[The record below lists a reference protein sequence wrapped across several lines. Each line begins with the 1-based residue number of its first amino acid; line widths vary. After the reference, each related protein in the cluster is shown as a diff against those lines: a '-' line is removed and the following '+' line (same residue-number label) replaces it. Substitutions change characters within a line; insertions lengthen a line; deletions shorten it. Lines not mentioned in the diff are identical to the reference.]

1 MPASETVMPKSKTVM
16 IVTGES
22 SGELYGALLAGE
34 IKGLWPDARVLGA
47 GGERMARAG
56 VELFAGIAGAF
67 GITEAL
73 ASYREVRDTF
83 RKTVDMLGSSSPDLV
98 VLIDY
103 PDFNFRV
110 ARMAGKSG
118 IPVLY
123 YVSPQVW
130 AWRKGRVKTMAR
142 IADRIAVVLPFEEE
156 LYRGEPIQC
165 EFVGHP
171 VMDEIRSLPS
181 DRRAL
186 KEALGLDPERP
197 ALAFLPGSRTTELKR
212 LLPVM
217 LETVRRVRKEF
228 PGHELV
234 MPLAPNLDT
243 GRYGPFI
250 EEFVK
255 EGVKVVREKALHA
268 LSASEAAVIA
278 SGTATLQA
286 AFLERPMVV
295 VYKVSPV
302 TYFLAR
308 MILDVKYI
316 TLVNLMLNRPV
327 VPELIQGRATPE
339 GIMDELR
346 PILTEEKRRE
356 GMLAGLREV
365 KGLFS
370 GKRPSRRVAEIV
382 GEMAGWGVM
391 DPSLSGATDPLL
403 SGATGPSISGVTDP
417 RVIDPSGVTEGRK
430 PLLKGK
436 VVNL

>member
-1 MPASETVMPKSKTVM
+1 MPAPKTVMPKCKTVM

-67 GITEAL
+67 GLTEAL

-83 RKTVDMLGSSSPDLV
+83 KKTVDTLGSASPDVV

-110 ARMAGKSG
+110 ARMARKAG

-142 IADRIAVVLPFEEE
+142 IADRMAVVLPFEEDI
-156 LYRGEPIQC
+156 YRAEPIQC

-186 KEALGLDPERP
+186 KETLGLDPERP
-197 ALAFLPGSRTTELKR
+197 ALAFLPGSRTSELRR
-212 LLPVM
+212 LLPLM

-228 PGHELV
+228 PRHELV
-234 MPLAPNLDT
+234 MPLAPNLDA
-243 GRYGPFI
+243 GRYGPFM

-255 EGVKVVREKALHA
+255 EGVRVVKEKALHA
-268 LSASEAAVIA
+268 LSASEAAVVA

-308 MILDVKYI
+308 MILAVKYI
-316 TLVNLMLNRPV
+316 TLVNLLLGRPV
-327 VPELIQGRATPE
+327 VPELVQGRATPE
-339 GIMDELR
+339 SIMDELR
-346 PILTEEKRRE
+346 SVLTDDKRRE

-370 GKRPSRRVAEIV
+370 GRRPSRRVAEIV
-382 GEMAGWGVM
+382 GEMAGWGV
-391 DPSLSGATDPLL
+391 TDPR
-403 SGATGPSISGVTDP
+403 ATGPSPSGVTDP
-417 RVIDPSGVTEGRK
+417 SGVTGGRR
-430 PLLKGK
+430 PIHSMEQT
-436 VVNL
+436 

>member
-1 MPASETVMPKSKTVM
+1 MA

-34 IKGLWPDARVLGA
+34 IKGMWPDARVLGA

-56 VELFAGIAGAF
+56 VELFSGIAGAF
-67 GITEAL
+67 GLTEAL
-73 ASYREVRDTF
+73 ASYKEVRDTF
-83 RKTVDMLGSSSPDLV
+83 RKTVEMLRSASPDV
-98 VLIDY
+98 MVLIDY

-110 ARMAGKSG
+110 ARMAKKSG

-130 AWRKGRVKTMAR
+130 AWRRGRVKTMSR
-142 IADRIAVVLPFEEE
+142 IADRIAVILPFEEE
-156 LYRGEPIQC
+156 IYRGEPIQC

-171 VMDEIRSLPS
+171 VMDEIRTLPE

-186 KEALGLDPERP
+186 KGMLGLDPERP
-197 ALAFLPGSRTTELKR
+197 ALAFLPGSRMSELKR

-217 LETVRRVRKEF
+217 LEAVRRVRKEF

-234 MPLAPNLDT
+234 MPLAPNLEKAGYMPLMD
-243 GRYGPFI
+243 G
-250 EEFVK
+250 FVK
-255 EGVKVVREKALHA
+255 EGVRVVREKALHA

-286 AFLERPMVV
+286 AFLGRPMVV
-295 VYKVSPV
+295 VYKVFPL
-302 TYFLAR
+302 TYLMAR

-316 TLVNLMLNRPV
+316 TLVNLLLDRQV
-327 VPELIQGRATPE
+327 VPELIQGRAAPE
-339 GIMDELR
+339 GIMEELR
-346 PILTEEKRRE
+346 SILTDEKRRE
-356 GMLAGLREV
+356 GMLSGLREV

-382 GEMAGWGVM
+382 GEMAGWGVR
-391 DPSLSGATDPLL
+391 DPSP
-403 SGATGPSISGVTDP
+403 SGVTDP
-417 RVIDPSGVTEGRK
+417 SSTGVTDPYFLRG
-430 PLLKGK
+430 
-436 VVNL
+436 NYC